1 MKMFVILDKKNYL
14 CIKFNNMNKIE
25 KLTQEINKR
34 IIEEMNEITG
44 IPSELYTQKFQ
55 YNTIEGY
62 SDKRFLYKLKEVAN
76 CIEEANRKIVR
87 YFELTHPYVLNKDLC
102 YYMKKYGSIRKFK
115 KAVKKG
121 KIYSNNVCDG
131 IEYIKIFKSVFN
143 GKFSKKKKRTLKKG
157 IKRLFKTP
165 YMNQYEFGG
174 LRESNDV
181 VNKPIFL

>member
-34 IIEEMNEITG
+34 IIEGMNEITG
-44 IPSELYTQKFQ
+44 IPSELYVRRKFQ
-55 YNTIEGY
+55 YNPIEDY
-62 SDKRFLYKLKEVAN
+62 SYRFNEVVN

-87 YFELTHPYVLNKDLC
+87 YFDLTHPYVLNKDLC

-181 VNKPIFL
+181 VNKPILL